1 MIKCSKKERAA
12 RTGGNSIMEE
22 RLAWLVIITYM
33 SYACYSIITVLNE
46 KQISDEDLFGLSLM
60 LIFMCAIP
68 TAFMYVMFATELIT
82 PKAEAARKFLLEAG
96 QEATSENINLLL
108 NRYYKGNWPKIEDM
122 LYEKRT
128 VFSAENI
135 ELVSGNISENSKE
148 ALPVK

>member
-1 MIKCSKKERAA
+1 MKIDYVAKSRTENYGELIFLHPFVALYICYSCWTMSNTKGTAERLTVFLFLIAFLVFCMFK
-12 RTGGNSIMEE
+12 IMEPDMKIVVE
-22 RLAWLVIITYM
+22 
-33 SYACYSIITVLNE
+33 
-46 KQISDEDLFGLSLM
+46 
-60 LIFMCAIP
+60 
-68 TAFMYVMFATELIT
+68 
-82 PKAEAARKFLLEAG
+82 EAKKFLENTG

-128 VFSAENI
+128 VFSVENI

>member
-1 MIKCSKKERAA
+1 
-12 RTGGNSIMEE
+12 
-22 RLAWLVIITYM
+22 M

-96 QEATSENINLLL
+96 QEASRKKNINILL
-108 NRYYKGNWPKIEDM
+108 NRYYKGNWQKIEDM
-122 LYEKRT
+122 LYEKRK
-128 VFSAENI
+128 VFSAESV
-135 ELVSGNISENSKE
+135 ELVSGNMSNENLKE
-148 ALPVK
+148 AVPAK